1 MNFRNYKR
9 LAQRGFT
16 LIELMIVVVIIGI
29 LAALAIYGVTR
40 YMRNSKTAEARNS
53 LGQLGKD
60 AAAAYNR
67 EGMAA
72 TVLAL
77 GGATGVVN
85 RLCETATATVPASA
99 ADIKGQKYQSSP
111 AEWTAG
117 SRTVGWQC
125 VRFSMESPQYYMY
138 GYSATDVENTGGTF
152 TGTAQGDL
160 NGDDTLSTFSISGT
174 IQEGTTGG
182 KIVTLAPNIEE
193 VNPEE

>member
-16 LIELMIVVVIIGI
+16 LIELMIVVVIVGI

-40 YMRNSKTAEARNS
+40 YMRNAKTAEARNS

-72 TVLAL
+72 SVLTL
-77 GGATGVVN
+77 GDATGVVN
-85 RLCETATATVPASA
+85 RLCASATATVPSSKTEIA
-99 ADIKGQKYQSSP
+99 GQKYQSSP

-117 SRTVGWQC
+117 DTATGWQC
-125 VRFSMESPQYYMY
+125 VRFSMEAPQYYMY
-138 GYSATDVENTGGTF
+138 GYAASGVEAVGDTF
-152 TGTAQGDL
+152 TGTANGDL
-160 NGDDTLSTFSISGT
+160 NGDGVLSVFTITGT
-174 IQEGTTGG
+174 IQEGTSGG
-182 KIVTLAPNIEE
+182 RIVTVAPNIGE